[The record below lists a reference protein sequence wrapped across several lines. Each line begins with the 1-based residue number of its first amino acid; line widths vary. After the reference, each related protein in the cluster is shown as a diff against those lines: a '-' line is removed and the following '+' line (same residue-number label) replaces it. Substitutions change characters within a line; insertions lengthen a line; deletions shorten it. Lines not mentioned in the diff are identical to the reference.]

1 MASQS
6 LNCRKPLN
14 PILGQ
19 TYQGLIDGC
28 PVYMEQISHHPPITS
43 IYFIGRGYKIYGT
56 VGVEV
61 QLRLNYIKGVND
73 KTLTI

>member
-1 MASQS
+1 
-6 LNCRKPLN
+6 
-14 PILGQ
+14 
-19 TYQGLIDGC
+19 
-28 PVYMEQISHHPPITS
+28 MEQISHHPPITS